1 MSSTRIYRL
10 DSDPSAIGIAAGI
23 IRAGGTVAF
32 PTETVYGLGANATD
46 AAAVAKIFIAKQR
59 ALNDPLIVH
68 CAPEPDDLQNAPEA
82 LLRAEV
88 IGALSPSQ
96 RQQALALTRAFW
108 PGPLTLVLPRG
119 ARIPANV
126 SAGLDTVAVRMP
138 NHPVA
143 LALIRQSGLPIAAPS
158 ANRFGHVSPTSA
170 QHVLDDL
177 DGRIDVVLDGGPTS
191 IGVEST
197 VLDLTAEQ
205 PVILRPG
212 GLARDEIERI
222 IGVLGERES
231 GSGPEYRVQGAGE
244 RESRSGPEY
253 RAQGAGEQGS
263 ESTSAPTLPLIPSPI
278 APQRAPGMLSKHYAP
293 RAELHI
299 MPSLDALLQERQAL
313 TAHGLRVGLLIRTS
327 EVAPCAGLD
336 PQFILGETL
345 ADIARNLY
353 AGLRALDDDGADA
366 ILISQVERTGLG
378 EAIADR
384 LQRGMA
390 KK

>member
-46 AAAVAKIFIAKQR
+46 AAAVAKIYIAKQR

-68 CAPEPDDLQNAPEA
+68 CAPELDDLQNAPEV
-82 LLRAEV
+82 LMRTEV
-88 IGALSPSQ
+88 IGALSARQ
-96 RQQALALTRAFW
+96 RQQALALTRIFW

-126 SAGLDTVAVRMP
+126 SAGLETVAVRMP
-138 NHPVA
+138 NHPLA

-177 DGRIDVVLDGGPTS
+177 DGRIDVLLDGGSTS

-212 GLARDEIERI
+212 GLAREDIEQV
-222 IGVLGERES
+222 IGALGERER
-231 GSGPEYRVQGAGE
+231 GSA
-244 RESRSGPEY
+244 PEY
-253 RAQGAGEQGS
+253 RAQGAGEQ
-263 ESTSAPTLPLIPSPI
+263 ESKGEVEQGNGGAIGERISGTPAPHLPDST

-299 MPSLDALLQERQAL
+299 MPDLNALQQKRQAL
-313 TAHGLRVGLLIRTS
+313 TTRGLRVGLLIRSS
-327 EVAPCAGLD
+327 EAAACAGLD

-384 LQRGMA
+384 LQRGTA
-390 KK
+390 KN

>member
-1 MSSTRIYRL
+1 MSSTLIYRI
-10 DSDPSAIGIAAGI
+10 DNDPTAIGIAAGV

-46 AAAVAKIFIAKQR
+46 AAAVAKIYIAKQR

-68 CAPEPDDLQNAPEA
+68 CAPELAGLHDAATP
-82 LLRAEV
+82 LLDAGI
-88 IGALSPSQ
+88 IGPLSAHQ
-96 RQQALALTRAFW
+96 RQQMLALTQAFW

-119 ARIPANV
+119 TRIPANV

-143 LALIRQSGLPIAAPS
+143 LALIRQSGVPIAAPS

-177 DGRIDVVLDGGPTS
+177 QGRIDVVLDGGPTS

-197 VLDLTAEQ
+197 VLDLTSVA
-205 PVILRPG
+205 PAILRPG
-212 GLARDEIERI
+212 GLTREAIEQV
-222 IGVLGERES
+222 IGTLGARES
-231 GSGPEYRVQGAGE
+231 GSKGAEGE
-244 RESRSGPEY
+244 SLP
-253 RAQGAGEQGS
+253 GS
-263 ESTSAPTLPLIPSPI
+263 DAPLHS
-278 APQRAPGMLSKHYAP
+278 PGMLSKHYAP
-293 RAELHI
+293 RAELRI
-299 MPSLDALLQERQAL
+299 LPDQSALLQERRAL
-313 TAHGLRVGLLIRTS
+313 SARGLRVGLLVQAAERD
-327 EVAPCAGLD
+327 ACAGLD

-353 AGLRALDDDGADA
+353 AGLRALDDDGADV

-384 LQRGMA
+384 LQRGTA

>member
-1 MSSTRIYRL
+1 MSSTRLYQL
-10 DSDPSAIGIAAGI
+10 DSASDAIAIAAGV

-46 AAAVAKIFIAKQR
+46 AAAVAKIYIAKQR

-68 CAPEPDDLQNAPEA
+68 CAPGPGEMQNAPAA
-82 LLRAEV
+82 LQRAEI
-88 IGALSPSQ
+88 IGALAPEQQQ
-96 RQQALALTRAFW
+96 RALALTRAFW

-119 ARIPANV
+119 AHIPANV

-143 LALIRQSGLPIAAPS
+143 LALIRLSGVPIAAPS

-177 DGRIDVVLDGGPTS
+177 DGRIDVVLDGGPTH

-197 VLDLTAEQ
+197 VLDLTSQTPA
-205 PVILRPG
+205 ILRPG
-212 GLARDEIERI
+212 GLAREEIERV
-222 IGVLGERES
+222 IGAMGERES
-231 GSGPEYRVQGAGE
+231 GSKGAGG
-244 RESRSGPEY
+244 ES
-253 RAQGAGEQGS
+253 
-263 ESTSAPTLPLIPSPI
+263 LPLSPSPT

-293 RAELHI
+293 RAELRI
-299 MPSLDALLQERQAL
+299 VPDLAALLRERQAL
-313 TAHGLRVGLLIRTS
+313 AARGARVGLLIRASDVPT
-327 EVAPCAGLD
+327 CAGLD
-336 PQFILGETL
+336 PQFILGQTL

-353 AGLRALDDDGADA
+353 AGLRALDDDGAEV
-366 ILISQVERTGLG
+366 ILICQVERIGLG

-384 LQRGMA
+384 LQRGTA

>member
-1 MSSTRIYRL
+1 MSSTLIYRL
-10 DSDPSAIGIAAGI
+10 DSEPSAIGIAAGV

-46 AAAVAKIFIAKQR
+46 AAAVAKIYIAKQR

-88 IGALSPSQ
+88 IGALSPHQ
-96 RQQALALTRAFW
+96 LQQMLALTRAFW

-119 ARIPANV
+119 PRIPANV

-143 LALIRQSGLPIAAPS
+143 LALIRHSGVPIAAPS

-177 DGRIDVVLDGGPTS
+177 DGRINVVLDGGPTS

-197 VLDLTAEQ
+197 VLDLTTET

-212 GLARDEIERI
+212 GLAREEIERV
-222 IGVLGERES
+222 IGPLGARES
-231 GSGPEYRVQGAGE
+231 GRAGAT
-244 RESRSGPEY
+244 
-253 RAQGAGEQGS
+253 EQGS
-263 ESTSAPTLPLIPSPI
+263 TPSPALPLSPPPT

-293 RAELHI
+293 RAELRI
-299 MPSLDALLQERQAL
+299 VPNLDALLQERQSL
-313 TAHGLRVGLLIRTS
+313 TARGLRVGLLVRAN
-327 EVAPCAGLD
+327 EVAACAGLD

-345 ADIARNLY
+345 ADVARNLY
-353 AGLRALDDDGADA
+353 AGLRALDDDGAEV

-384 LQRGMA
+384 LQRGTA

>member
-1 MSSTRIYRL
+1 MSSTLIYRL
-10 DSDPSAIGIAAGI
+10 DSEPSAIGIAAGV

-46 AAAVAKIFIAKQR
+46 AAAVAKIYIAKQR

-68 CAPEPDDLQNAPEA
+68 CTPEPDDLQNAPEA

-88 IGALSPSQ
+88 IGALSPQQ
-96 RQQALALTRAFW
+96 RQQMLALTRAFW

-119 ARIPANV
+119 PRIPANV

-143 LALIRQSGLPIAAPS
+143 LALIRQSGVPIAAPS

-197 VLDLTAEQ
+197 VLDLTTEA

-212 GLARDEIERI
+212 GLAREEIERV
-222 IGVLGERES
+222 IGPLGARES
-231 GSGPEYRVQGAGE
+231 GRAGAT
-244 RESRSGPEY
+244 
-253 RAQGAGEQGS
+253 EQGR
-263 ESTSAPTLPLIPSPI
+263 TPSPALPFSPSPT
-278 APQRAPGMLSKHYAP
+278 APLHSPGMLSKHYAP
-293 RAELHI
+293 RAELRI
-299 MPSLDALLQERQAL
+299 VPNLDALLQERQSL
-313 TAHGLRVGLLIRTS
+313 TAHGLRVGLLVRAG
-327 EVAPCAGLD
+327 EVAACVGLD

-353 AGLRALDDDGADA
+353 AGLRALDDDGAEV

-384 LQRGMA
+384 LQRGTA

>member
-1 MSSTRIYRL
+1 MSSTLIYRL
-10 DSDPSAIGIAAGI
+10 DSEPSAIGIAAGV

-46 AAAVAKIFIAKQR
+46 AAAVAKIYIAKQR

-88 IGALSPSQ
+88 IGAFSPHQ
-96 RQQALALTRAFW
+96 RQQMLALTRAFW

-119 ARIPANV
+119 PRIPANV

-143 LALIRQSGLPIAAPS
+143 LALIRQSGVPIAAPS

-197 VLDLTAEQ
+197 VLDLTTET

-212 GLARDEIERI
+212 GLAREEIERV
-222 IGVLGERES
+222 IGALS
-231 GSGPEYRVQGAGE
+231 
-244 RESRSGPEY
+244 
-253 RAQGAGEQGS
+253 S
-263 ESTSAPTLPLIPSPI
+263 ESTPAPTLPGSD
-278 APQRAPGMLSKHYAP
+278 APLHSPGMLSKHYAP
-293 RAELHI
+293 RAELRI
-299 MPSLDALLQERQAL
+299 VPNLDALLQERQSL
-313 TAHGLRVGLLIRTS
+313 TARGLRVGLLVRTG
-327 EVAPCAGLD
+327 EVAACAGLD

-353 AGLRALDDDGADA
+353 AGLRALDDDGAEV

-384 LQRGMA
+384 LQRGTA

>member
-1 MSSTRIYRL
+1 MSSTRLYQL
-10 DSDPSAIGIAAGI
+10 DSASDAIEIAAGV

-46 AAAVAKIFIAKQR
+46 AAAVAKIYIAKQR

-68 CAPEPDDLQNAPEA
+68 CAPGPGEMQNAPAA
-82 LLRAEV
+82 LQRAEI
-88 IGALSPSQ
+88 IGALAPEQQQ
-96 RQQALALTRAFW
+96 RALALTRAFW

-143 LALIRQSGLPIAAPS
+143 LALIRLSGVPIAAPS

-177 DGRIDVVLDGGPTS
+177 DGRIDVVLDGGPTH

-197 VLDLTAEQ
+197 VLDLTSQTPA
-205 PVILRPG
+205 ILRPG
-212 GLARDEIERI
+212 GLAREEIER
-222 IGVLGERES
+222 VLGRFEIRDSRPES
-231 GSGPEYRVQGAGE
+231 DSSPRLPGPD
-244 RESRSGPEY
+244 
-253 RAQGAGEQGS
+253 
-263 ESTSAPTLPLIPSPI
+263 APLHS
-278 APQRAPGMLSKHYAP
+278 PGMLSKHYAP
-293 RAELHI
+293 RAELRI
-299 MPSLDALLQERQAL
+299 VPDLAALLRERQAL
-313 TAHGLRVGLLIRTS
+313 AARGTRVGLLIRTS
-327 EVAPCAGLD
+327 DVPACAGLD
-336 PQFILGETL
+336 PQFILGQTL

-353 AGLRALDDDGADA
+353 AGLRALDDDGAEV
-366 ILISQVERTGLG
+366 ILICQVERIGLG

-384 LQRGMA
+384 LQRGTA